1 MESTQGMKWTIGVV
15 DGNVVLQIAAPEN
28 DKSWIMINMHPTDAR
43 RVASSILEVCDH
55 VAPPVIN

>member
-1 MESTQGMKWTIGVV
+1 MEPTQGMKWTIGFV
-15 DGNVVLQIAAPEN
+15 DGNVVLQIGSIDNGKE
-28 DKSWIMINMHPTDAR
+28 WVTLNMHPTDAR